1 MPANHRRRLYDHQCA
16 APIEEPGQYHQADAC
31 RRVDPA
37 RWDTALDVQSQL
49 PAQEE
54 ILGAQGLGSP
64 KQEQQP
70 PEGVFDE
77 KTCDLQDVDHALLVP
92 RRSAGTR
99 SYPEAGR
106 DGIFAEHSGLRLQH

>member
-1 MPANHRRRLYDHQCA
+1 MYRASLRRK
-16 APIEEPGQYHQADAC
+16 
-31 RRVDPA
+31 
-37 RWDTALDVQSQL
+37 
-49 PAQEE
+49 
-54 ILGAQGLGSP
+54 ILGAQRLGRP
-64 KQEQQP
+64 KQEQHL

-92 RRSAGTR
+92 RRSAGAR